1 MIQCWRCDRTAIQ
14 SPIRRAFRRFKKH
27 RSAIRFFSMIFGSI
41 FRYNPGHSGQE
52 RLYQGQERSFLG
64 QEGSYLV
71 DPAPVKGIEK
81 TQADAGRRT
90 HV

>member
-1 MIQCWRCDRTAIQ
+1 VISWRFNPDPSRLPSIQETPFSDQI
-14 SPIRRAFRRFKKH
+14 
-27 RSAIRFFSMIFGSI
+27 FSMIFGSI

-52 RLYQGQERSFLG
+52 QFCQGQERSFLG